1 MKATLDIPDPLYRR
15 VKAKSALAGRPVRE
29 VAIRL
34 FSEWVD
40 QPEETD
46 LNTDDFPVET
56 PPWFGVARPYA
67 AKVEQH
73 DMEAVRES
81 IAEGQYK
88 A

>member
-40 QPEETD
+40 ESEEMD
-46 LNTDDFPVET
+46 QVSKQSAAEI
-56 PPWFGVARPYA
+56 PPWFGIAKPYA
-67 AKVEQH
+67 AHVDKH
-73 DMEAVRES
+73 DMVSVRES
-81 IAEGQYK
+81 IAEGRYK